1 MESWKWAGYG
11 NLAML
16 AGLGGILLSALTG
29 IGIVDPWT
37 NPLGWQLATAWRLG
51 CASYLCLFFL
61 SCAFL
66 RWGREDT
73 WMSRAMRSLLH
84 VAIVLGTAASVYLL
98 SQWGIMSQDTRAFC
112 IVSVI
117 INGFLFLHFIAA
129 VIFDRPIRTEPEVG
143 AYG

>member
-84 VAIVLGTAASVYLL
+84 VAIVLGT
-98 SQWGIMSQDTRAFC
+98 TRAFC

>member
-98 SQWGIMSQDTRAFC
+98 SQWGIMSHPSLLHRECDHQRVL
-112 IVSVI
+112 VSP
-117 INGFLFLHFIAA
+117 LHRRSHL
-129 VIFDRPIRTEPEVG
+129 RPSDS
-143 AYG
+143 YGT